1 MLGRLRKHL
10 LSQSIR
16 NKLLLTAIACV
27 LLPTAITLLTYNALT
42 QEAVQRQ
49 AVSNAQDSLQ
59 LVNGSVTGLFKS
71 MLNIA
76 NYIQVNADMN
86 SYFKIV
92 NTGGELSAQPYEA
105 FLRENNI
112 LEQLESLTVIGDKSY
127 VTVLLTNGKSYTNY
141 STSDYNPANLKHEPW
156 FGELDKLQGF
166 QSYWV
171 ATRPTVFSME
181 KLDNPYQISVAR
193 TLRLENGE
201 IYGYIIVTVMENQ
214 VNAIFDRLNAGQEVM
229 LTDGSGRILSHKD
242 RTRIG
247 QELDF
252 RLREAGAPAGS
263 PVVQTGEER
272 YLVAGQTISFNDW
285 RLVSVQPYK
294 RAEANISSIFK
305 RVFLFQLVSFF
316 FFLLL
321 LIALLR
327 AFTKPLVKLGRVTAA
342 VQQGNLDVRSG
353 IRGQDEIGRLGL
365 LFDQMLDRVKQMLA
379 EVSETQA
386 RKRRAELRMLQ
397 AQINPHFL
405 FNVLNSIRMK
415 AMRGGDRDSAKM
427 IGSLSR
433 LLRMTITSEKDDIHL
448 HEEMDLITCYV
459 ELMNLRQKEEVQL
472 RLDIASEVF
481 MLQVPRFF
489 LQPIVENAIIHGL
502 GQRKG
507 TIVIRAEMRDDGAIE
522 LSVADDGEGMNE
534 EELERLRNSIQV
546 ESDGAMREREGQ
558 HKGFSGIGLP
568 NVVER
573 MRMVFGDGF
582 HMDVQSVPG
591 KGTEIRMRIP
601 EKGEAPDV

>member
-1 MLGRLRKHL
+1 MLGRLREHL

-27 LLPTAITLLTYNALT
+27 LLPAAISLLTYNALT

-49 AVSNAQDSLQ
+49 AMSNAQDSLQ

-76 NYIQVNADMN
+76 NYIQVDADMN
-86 SYFKIV
+86 SYFKII
-92 NTGGELSAQPYEA
+92 NAGGSVSSEPYAA
-105 FLRENNI
+105 FVQEKNI

-127 VTVLLTNGKSYTNY
+127 VTVLLTNGKTYTNY
-141 STSDYNPANLKHEPW
+141 STSDYNPVKLTREPW
-156 FGELDKLQGF
+156 FWELDKLRGF

-193 TLRLENGE
+193 TLRLDNGE

-214 VNAIFDRLNAGQEVM
+214 VNAIFDRLSAGQEVM
-229 LTDGSGRILSHKD
+229 LVDRSNRILSHKD
-242 RTRIG
+242 RNRIG
-247 QELDF
+247 QELEYQF
-252 RLREAGAPAGS
+252 PEHGGSAGS
-263 PVVQTGEER
+263 AVMKAGEAQ
-272 YLVAGQTISFNDW
+272 YLVADQFIAFNDW

-294 RAEANISSIFK
+294 QAAVNISSIFK

-321 LIALLR
+321 LITLLR
-327 AFTKPLVKLGRVTAA
+327 AFTKPLVILGKVTAA
-342 VQQGNLDVRSG
+342 VQTGNLDVRSG
-353 IRGQDEIGRLGL
+353 IRGQDEIGRLGF

-386 RKRRAELRMLQ
+386 RKRKAELRMLQ

-415 AMRGGDRDSAKM
+415 AMRGGDQDSAKM

-433 LLRMTITSEKDDIHL
+433 LLRMTITNENDDIHL
-448 HEEMDLITCYV
+448 HEEIDLITCYV
-459 ELMNLRQKEEVQL
+459 ELMNLRQKEEVEL
-472 RLDIASEVF
+472 KLDITSEAF
-481 MLQVPRFF
+481 MIQVPRFF

-502 GQRKG
+502 GQSRG
-507 TIVIRAEMRDDGAIE
+507 MIAVRAVKLDGAFE
-522 LSVADDGEGMNE
+522 LSVEDDGNGMNE
-534 EELERLRNSIQV
+534 EELDQLRRSIHTYH
-546 ESDGAMREREGQ
+546 DGILHGREELRSR
-558 HKGFSGIGLP
+558 FSGIGLP
-568 NVVER
+568 NVMER

-582 HMDVQSVPG
+582 RMDVRSRQG
-591 KGTEIRMRIP
+591 NGTQIVMRIP
-601 EKGEAPDV
+601 ERGKASDV